1 MSSTL
6 MNDLR
11 YAART
16 LARNPGFA
24 AAAIL
29 TIALGIGVNAGIFTV
44 INGVLLRD
52 LPAADAHD
60 LVSIEQSIQGAPGRI
75 SNLFTTREYRT
86 LAERTTTLS
95 GVIGH
100 SDPTR
105 TTLGGES
112 PQQIVGTIVTC
123 EYFDVLG
130 QPPAMGRALRAEDCE
145 TGADAVVVLAN
156 ELWST
161 AFEADPQIIGRVIEL
176 NRQLFTVVGVAQKN
190 TYGSLGFYRTQYFAP
205 ISTQPLLLP
214 NENTYGN
221 DNFGWLS
228 VVGRRAANIEQV
240 RAEL

>member
-1 MSSTL
+1 MLSTIWS
-6 MNDLR
+6 DLR
-11 YAART
+11 YSART
-16 LARNPGFA
+16 LRRNPGFA

-29 TIALGIGVNAGIFTV
+29 TIALGVGVNAGLFTV

-52 LPAADAHD
+52 LPAADARE

-75 SNLFTTREYRT
+75 GNAFTTREYRT

-95 GVIGH
+95 GVFGH

-145 TGADAVVVLAN
+145 TGSSASRTLN
-156 ELWST
+156 IQSMHEGS
-161 AFEADPQIIGRVIEL
+161 GRGPA
-176 NRQLFTVVGVAQKN
+176 R
-190 TYGSLGFYRTQYFAP
+190 
-205 ISTQPLLLP
+205 
-214 NENTYGN
+214 
-221 DNFGWLS
+221 
-228 VVGRRAANIEQV
+228 
-240 RAEL
+240 